1 MGGRVEPGALP
12 RSPQL
17 PSLPCALPG
26 VFGRTPIMAV
36 GAVED
41 RIASVLSP
49 LLTTSVAAFGR
60 GRTGEGEGIGE
71 VIGRDATGEGDGNE
85 DKGRG
90 GVCSRE
96 EEEDGAC

>member
-49 LLTTSVAAFGR
+49 LLTTSVAAFGK

-71 VIGRDATGEGDGNE
+71 VTGEGDGNE

-96 EEEDGAC
+96 EEEEDGAC